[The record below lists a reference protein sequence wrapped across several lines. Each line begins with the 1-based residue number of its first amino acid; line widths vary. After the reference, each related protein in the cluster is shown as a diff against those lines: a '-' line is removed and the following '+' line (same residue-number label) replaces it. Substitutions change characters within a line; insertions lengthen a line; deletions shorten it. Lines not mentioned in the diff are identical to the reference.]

1 MYKKKLFEYCLRPY
15 RSLFDVMYLSFP
27 IPLPEV
33 IPKLPSSYWVDSMLL
48 WFYPFGVHAN
58 VLYIEFSVQLRV
70 LLWPAISA
78 KTATFAIL
86 NVLS

>member
-1 MYKKKLFEYCLRPY
+1 MVL
-15 RSLFDVMYLSFP
+15 P
-27 IPLPEV
+27 I
-33 IPKLPSSYWVDSMLL
+33 WR
-48 WFYPFGVHAN
+48 HAN

-86 NVLS
+86 NFALLAVFAVCAPCF

>member
-33 IPKLPSSYWVDSMLL
+33 IPKIPSSY
-48 WFYPFGVHAN
+48 
-58 VLYIEFSVQLRV
+58 RV
-70 LLWPAISA
+70 V
-78 KTATFAIL
+78 TE
-86 NVLS
+86 